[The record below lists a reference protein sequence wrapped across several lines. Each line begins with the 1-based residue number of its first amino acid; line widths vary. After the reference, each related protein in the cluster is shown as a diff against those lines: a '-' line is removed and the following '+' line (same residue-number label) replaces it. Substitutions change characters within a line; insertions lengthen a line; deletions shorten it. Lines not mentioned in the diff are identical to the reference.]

1 MTNTINKPVKVSIY
15 GGHNASISY
24 QISMD
29 GGKART
35 IKTIELERLRQ
46 ERHYMLFDKDND
58 TFLHDL
64 RDVSAIAKEHWGI
77 EADDVSNVILYGV
90 NGNSHYSLLERLGCE
105 IVSVDHHKAHAAC
118 SFGQSGFDEAVVV
131 SMDGGGNDGVFN
143 VYHATKASGGKLT
156 QLSSSSIN
164 LGHSYMLTG
173 YPISEIK
180 GKKGGLPHDLSIAG
194 KLMGLAA
201 YGQLNPRYQ
210 EVLRKFYTEQVW
222 NVQHMLKAMG
232 LPAHSAI
239 NTLSGQSSYDL
250 AANSQRVL
258 EDMFWSVFVDDIYR
272 KLPARYKSLP
282 ICLSGGV
289 ALNVLLNQKLLDSL
303 QVQVFVPPNPDDS
316 GLSMG
321 QLFYQ
326 DMVTPLT
333 EPLTFNGMPWIN
345 DEQVILPQTIFKTE
359 NYSIDD
365 LINRIVNDA
374 AIVGVVDPRGSEI
387 GPRAL
392 GHRSIVCL
400 PSIPG
405 MKDILNEKVK
415 FRESFRPFA
424 PFCLD
429 QDAPEHFIVDPN
441 KSGSFRFMS
450 HAPVVRFDYRTSLR
464 AITHNDC
471 TSRLQTVVGF
481 GSDGT
486 EVFEK
491 MLHSL
496 KINHPSTPPVLLN
509 TSFNIK
515 GKPILS
521 SLRDALN
528 VLETTKLDYVF
539 VADLDRR
546 NKPSTTGTLYG
557 KRTSSS
563 GNNNS

>member
-1 MTNTINKPVKVSIY
+1 
-15 GGHNASISY
+15 
-24 QISMD
+24 
-29 GGKART
+29 
-35 IKTIELERLRQ
+35 
-46 ERHYMLFDKDND
+46 
-58 TFLHDL
+58 
-64 RDVSAIAKEHWGI
+64 
-77 EADDVSNVILYGV
+77 
-90 NGNSHYSLLERLGCE
+90 
-105 IVSVDHHKAHAAC
+105 
-118 SFGQSGFDEAVVV
+118 
-131 SMDGGGNDGVFN
+131 
-143 VYHATKASGGKLT
+143 
-156 QLSSSSIN
+156 
-164 LGHSYMLTG
+164 
-173 YPISEIK
+173 
-180 GKKGGLPHDLSIAG
+180 
-194 KLMGLAA
+194 
-201 YGQLNPRYQ
+201 
-210 EVLRKFYTEQVW
+210 
-222 NVQHMLKAMG
+222 
-232 LPAHSAI
+232 
-239 NTLSGQSSYDL
+239 
-250 AANSQRVL
+250 
-258 EDMFWSVFVDDIYR
+258 MFWSVFVDDIYR

-546 NKPSTTGTLYG
+546 NKPSTTGILYG